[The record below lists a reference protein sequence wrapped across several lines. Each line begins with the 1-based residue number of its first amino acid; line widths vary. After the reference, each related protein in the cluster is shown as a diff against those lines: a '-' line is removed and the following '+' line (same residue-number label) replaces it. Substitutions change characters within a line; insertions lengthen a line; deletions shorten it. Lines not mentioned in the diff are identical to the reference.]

1 MASAWNKSIK
11 QFASKYVH
19 KLTVKKNWIIV
30 EKILVVFFFFFLFS
44 SLKSKQ
50 RVMY

>member
-30 EKILVVFFFFFLFS
+30 EKILVVFFFFSFF
-44 SLKSKQ
+44 KFKK
-50 RVMY
+50 